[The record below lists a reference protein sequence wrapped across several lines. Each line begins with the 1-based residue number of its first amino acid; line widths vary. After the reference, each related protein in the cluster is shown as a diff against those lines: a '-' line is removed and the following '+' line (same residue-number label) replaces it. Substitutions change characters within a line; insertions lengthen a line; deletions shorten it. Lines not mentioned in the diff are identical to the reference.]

1 MRSCL
6 IMGGKALLPR
16 GLGLSAHLGREG
28 FSGGKAGYTLHP
40 LGVGGGTG
48 GWGTVGHLLRA
59 HNAKAKNPNRHTHDI
74 PSAHECATSCI
85 RYVFRLHKSLA
96 KCATSTYNL
105 HTEARR
111 AAGAAVRTVELF
123 SLHCSP
129 LRYRPRGETCFRF
142 PLVSESVDRRAY

>member
-1 MRSCL
+1 MV
-6 IMGGKALLPR
+6 LPQ
-16 GLGLSAHLGREG
+16 HGRESFAPEG
-28 FSGGKAGYTLHP
+28 AWPLRSPRAGGLFRVLGGVYPTP

-74 PSAHECATSCI
+74 PSTHKCATSCV

-123 SLHCSP
+123 SLHCGP

-142 PLVSESVDRRAY
+142 PLVSESVGRRAY